1 MEFAVQDIK
10 FIKDNM
16 IDSVEDWVTL
26 LKDPFIF
33 KVPEFISFISE
44 YPMDWFI
51 MSIKKIANMLV
62 DIKYI
67 DKLLKCRKELEK
79 ELLPFL
85 VSNDNSKPLISFRI
99 AYKHIKPQLRL
110 IFKIIKFRNF
120 NEVDKV
126 LQWVY
131 RRNKRDFVQII
142 NYPPYEREHIS
153 VKHGQDTII
162 LLLEHVPTITIS

>member
-79 ELLPFL
+79 ELLPFF
-85 VSNDNSKPLISFRI
+85 VSNNNSKPLISFQV
-99 AYKHIKPQLRL
+99 AY
-110 IFKIIKFRNF
+110 
-120 NEVDKV
+120 
-126 LQWVY
+126 
-131 RRNKRDFVQII
+131 
-142 NYPPYEREHIS
+142 
-153 VKHGQDTII
+153 T
-162 LLLEHVPTITIS
+162 

>member
-1 MEFAVQDIK
+1 
-10 FIKDNM
+10 
-16 IDSVEDWVTL
+16 
-26 LKDPFIF
+26 
-33 KVPEFISFISE
+33 
-44 YPMDWFI
+44 MDWFI

-85 VSNDNSKPLISFRI
+85 VSNDNSTLISFRI
-99 AYKHIKPQLRL
+99 AYIKPQLRL